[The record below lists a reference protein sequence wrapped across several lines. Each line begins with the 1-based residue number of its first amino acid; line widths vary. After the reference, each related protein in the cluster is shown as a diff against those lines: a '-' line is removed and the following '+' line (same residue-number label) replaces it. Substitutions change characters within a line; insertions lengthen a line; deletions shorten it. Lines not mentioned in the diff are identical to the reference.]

1 MDEYCIV
8 RQRAG
13 PLVKAF
19 ATDRSCFL
27 RKNGECMVVKIE
39 SDREFRQI
47 KLEGDRG

>member
-13 PLVKAF
+13 PLVKTF
-19 ATDRSCFL
+19 ATDQSCFL

>member
-1 MDEYCIV
+1 MDEHCIV